1 MSKLFKVYQENIG
14 LYASICIW
22 ICAGII
28 TLIVAQGLKVTDFV
42 YQHFVKYEQIGFCV
56 YDSEERSKEPL
67 RITENLVYDA
77 DDEFAMDPTS
87 NVYKDNNI
95 VYIYGRTYI
104 WDFYKMADHVVTND
118 GFKKVLPEDSDTR
131 YGYFEA
137 EKDGALLVIEVPV
150 INSTCISVEKNDTKQ
165 NLHIFNAD
173 NTVDHYIVN
182 TAFQEEEG
190 KLTQKFYFFSEANC
204 KYLIKYFVLCYL
216 VLFIGSLLVSYL
228 MYVLLFKVMWKWKV
242 LTEYNP
248 RIIFLCLFGIQML
261 YTCIFYFVNPDNYA
275 VSGMADAYYYM
286 SPETQTAFLDDNGMF
301 SWDLFFQN
309 SYSHRGYFPIFLSM
323 LFNKIGGILGWNP
336 MIFQFLFTTAVSV
349 SGCCIALPM
358 IYEFFTG
365 KKPKNIS
372 IIIGWLIFAVFWD
385 SHFFYVLSDIPS
397 AMFGLLALAFSL
409 RMLKSFKWQE
419 FLLAGVFWGL
429 ASAYRAAYGY
439 LIKLILA
446 VVLVLGI
453 IKAVRENKKKI
464 KELLK
469 SVGKTVLNCGIMVL
483 GIVIIMSPQ
492 LYINIQKNHIS
503 LFPYQSVGSYST
515 VDNAYQTFRLGSILN
530 YKFMKRAYL
539 DEQMNAIWRPYFT
552 DEKSVRLTP
561 YDAAYVVSGRPVEFS
576 VAMVKKLFYALS
588 YDGERVYDNN
598 IAPFILRSGKYFLNY
613 TILGFFLLCMFK
625 KKNIKLHPK
634 YFYLTF
640 GIVASLMLIVQ
651 VAMFHVE
658 ERYYMLVYML
668 LYFYFAYFGMDV
680 LQEKSKQKLSANDMK
695 FVMALLLFVIV
706 SYSCVDTIN
715 ANFIKV

>member
-1 MSKLFKVYQENIG
+1 MSKLFKAYQENIG

-28 TLIVAQGLKVTDFV
+28 TLFAAQGFNITDFV
-42 YQHFVKYEQIGFCV
+42 YRHFVKYEQVGFCT
-56 YDSEERSKEPL
+56 YDSEEQSKEPL
-67 RITENLVYDA
+67 RITENLVYDT
-77 DDEFAMDPTS
+77 DDEFAMNPTIDTH
-87 NVYKDNNI
+87 NDNNL
-95 VYIYGRTYI
+95 VYITDRTYI
-104 WDFYKMADHVVTND
+104 WDFYKLAEHVVTND
-118 GFKKVLPEDSDTR
+118 GFRVVFPEDSDTH

-137 EKDGALLVIEVPV
+137 EKEGALLVIEVPIV
-150 INSTCISVEKNDTKQ
+150 NSACISVEKNDTKQ
-165 NLHIFNAD
+165 NLHIFNFE
-173 NTVDHYIVN
+173 NTVDHYILN
-182 TAFQEEEG
+182 TVFQKEEG
-190 KLTQKFYFFSEANC
+190 KLTQKLYFFSEINC
-204 KYLIKYFVLCYL
+204 KYLIKYFALCYL
-216 VLFIGSLLVSYL
+216 VLFVGSLMVSYL
-228 MYVLLFKVMWKWKV
+228 IYVFIMKFMWKWKF

-261 YTCIFYFVNPDNYA
+261 YICIFYFINPDDYA

-286 SPETQTAFLDDNGMF
+286 SPETQPSFLDDNGIF

-309 SYSHRGYFPIFLSM
+309 AYSHRGYFPIFLSM
-323 LFNKIGGILGWNP
+323 LFNKIGGILGWDP
-336 MIFQFLFTTAVSV
+336 MIFQFLFTTIISV

-372 IIIGWLIFAVFWD
+372 LIMGWLIFSTFWE

-409 RMLKSFKWQE
+409 KMLKLFKWQE
-419 FLLAGVFWGL
+419 FFLAGIFWGL
-429 ASAYRAAYGY
+429 ASAYRAAYSY

-446 VVLVLGI
+446 VVLVLGV
-453 IKAVRENKKKI
+453 IKAIKENKKKI

-469 SVGKTVLNCGIMVL
+469 GIGKTVVYCGAMVL
-483 GIVIIMSPQ
+483 GIIIIMLPQ

-503 LFPYQSVGSYST
+503 LFPYQSVGSYSV
-515 VDNAYQTFRLGSILN
+515 VDDSYHTFRLGSILN

-552 DEKSVRLTP
+552 DEKSVQMTP
-561 YDAAYVVSGRPVEFS
+561 YDAAYVVSGSPIEFS

-588 YDGERVYDNN
+588 YDGERVYNKDT
-598 IAPFILRSGKYFLNY
+598 APFLIRSTKYFLNY
-613 TILGFFLLCMFK
+613 TIAGFFLLCMFK

-640 GIVASLMLIVQ
+640 GVVASLMLIIQ

-668 LYFYFAYFGMDV
+668 LYFYFAYFGIDV
-680 LQEKSKQKLSANDMK
+680 LWEKSRQKITASDMK
-695 FVMALLLFVIV
+695 FVIALLLFVVV